1 MCLMQEDE
9 GSIFK
14 RLRRFNAKEPVKE
27 LKLNI
32 IVVNIER
39 IAPTLWSFLTALVQQ
54 RLYYNSHDL
63 TPYHSKIFIICAI
76 LSNI

>member
-9 GSIFK
+9 SSIFK

-32 IVVNIER
+32 IIVNIER
-39 IAPTLWSFLTALVQQ
+39 IAP
-54 RLYYNSHDL
+54 
-63 TPYHSKIFIICAI
+63 I
-76 LSNI
+76 L